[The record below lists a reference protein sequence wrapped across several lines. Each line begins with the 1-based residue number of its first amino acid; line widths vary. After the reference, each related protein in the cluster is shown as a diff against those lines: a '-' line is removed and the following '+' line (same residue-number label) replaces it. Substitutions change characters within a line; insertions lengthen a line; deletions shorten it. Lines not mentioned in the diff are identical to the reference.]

1 MSENNST
8 PVGGFLA
15 AFTIGALVG
24 AGIALLYAPRS
35 GEETRRLLAAKTQ
48 EFKGK
53 ARDGLENAR
62 GFLEDKKAEISA
74 AVVAGK
80 EAMAEERSRHQRHI

>member
-24 AGIALLYAPRS
+24 AGIALLYAPQS

-48 EFKGK
+48 ELKGK

>member
-15 AFTIGALVG
+15 AFAIGALAG

-35 GEETRRLLAAKTQ
+35 GKETRKLIAAKGRDL
-48 EFKGK
+48 KDK
-53 ARDGLENAR
+53 ATDAIGDAKD
-62 GFLEDKKAEISA
+62 FIDDKKARIA
-74 AVVAGK
+74 AAI
-80 EAMAEERSRHQRHI
+80 EACKDAMHDEQPKHHKRA

>member
-8 PVGGFLA
+8 PVGGVLA

-35 GEETRRLLAAKTQ
+35 GEETRKLLAAKTQ
-48 EFKGK
+48 ELKGK

-62 GFLEDKKAEISA
+62 GFLHDKKAEISA
-74 AVVAGK
+74 AVEAGK